1 MYRLINIELSPSTMS
16 TSPEVMNAVIGS
28 VSSFVPFSWS
38 YNVDTPAVNP
48 ITVGYAS
55 VVEFGIYL
63 VASGFANTSLEAQV
77 VLANVPIVHNFSR

>member
-1 MYRLINIELSPSTMS
+1 MS

-28 VSSFVPFSWS
+28 VSSLVPFSWS

-48 ITVGYAS
+48 ITVGCAS

-77 VLANVPIVHNFSR
+77 VLAKVPIVHNFSR